1 MKQLIIVL
9 GLVLL
14 LAAPTVLAQDEGP
27 KLGVGAWAGM
37 SIPVIQDDQES
48 GMVFGFMGRFK
59 VLPFLVLEPG
69 FSFAKWGAPETIEG
83 IDFGIDGSKLTSIGI
98 NATLGG
104 APGVPG
110 VKPFFVAGI
119 ASYKVKNDDT
129 GYDESNLGWNAGL
142 GIGYGI
148 SPSFDLDFRGLVVV
162 APQENGSKKAL
173 SITGGLNFNFGASQ

>member
-1 MKQLIIVL
+1 VKQLIIVL

-14 LAAPTVLAQDEGP
+14 LAAPLVLAQEGP

-69 FSFAKWGAPETIEG
+69 MSFTKWGAPDAIEG
-83 IDFGIDGSKLTSIGI
+83 ITWDINGSKLTSIGI

-110 VKPFFVAGI
+110 VKPFFVAGV

-129 GYDESNLGWNAGL
+129 KYDESNLGWNAGL

-148 SPSFDLDFRGLVVV
+148 SPAFDLDIRGLVVV
-162 APQENGSKKAL
+162 APQDNGSKKAL
-173 SITGGLNFNFGASQ
+173 SITGGLNFNFGAGQ

>member
-1 MKQLIIVL
+1 MKQLTVVL

-14 LAAPTVLAQDEGP
+14 LAVPQVTAQEGP

-59 VLPFLVLEPG
+59 VLPFLVVEPG
-69 FSFAKWGAPETIEG
+69 VSFTKWGAPDDIEG
-83 IDFGIDGSKLTSIGI
+83 IDFGKDGSKLTSIGV

-110 VKPFFVAGI
+110 VKPFFVAGV
-119 ASYKVKNDDT
+119 ASYKVKNDVN
-129 GYDESNLGWNAGL
+129 GYEQSNLGWNAGL
-142 GIGYGI
+142 GLGFGL

-162 APQENGSKKAL
+162 APQDNGSKKAL
-173 SITGGLNFNFGASQ
+173 SVTGGLNFNFGAM

>member
-1 MKQLIIVL
+1 MKQFIVVSA
-9 GLVLL
+9 LVLL
-14 LAAPTVLAQDEGP
+14 IAAPPALAQEGP

-59 VLPFLVLEPG
+59 VLPFLVVEPG
-69 FSFAKWGAPETIEG
+69 MSFTKWGAPDAIEG
-83 IDFGIDGSKLTSIGI
+83 IDFGIDGSKLTSIGV

-110 VKPFFVAGI
+110 VKPFFVAGV

-129 GYDESNLGWNAGL
+129 GYDNSKLGWNAGMGL
-142 GIGYGI
+142 GFGL
-148 SPSFDLDFRGLVVV
+148 SPSFDLDFRGLLIV
-162 APQENGSKKAL
+162 APQENGSKKAI
-173 SITGGLNFNFGASQ
+173 SITGGLNFNFGAMQ